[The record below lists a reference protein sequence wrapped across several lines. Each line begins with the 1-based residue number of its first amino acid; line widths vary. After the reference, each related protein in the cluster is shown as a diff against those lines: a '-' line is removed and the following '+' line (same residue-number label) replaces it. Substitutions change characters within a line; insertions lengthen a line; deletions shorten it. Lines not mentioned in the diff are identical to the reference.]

1 MFMPLTPSVSL
12 VLALAMVLPGS
23 TAAASQVP
31 DRSDQH
37 SMVVET
43 THLWAEKISAHGLA
57 WQGTLAVEQVSQ
69 GRRPVS
75 TIHIQMWRSVCDVA
89 GCLDVFSEGRTRLPC
104 AVLRESGPKDA
115 RTAEFSITIPITTT
129 TRRVAGATSVV
140 IDTRTVSLPLRVS
153 ASLAQAS
160 ARERH
165 LVSSLIGRD
174 PQKVISVV
182 QGPAQVTLIVGSM
195 RWGATAGGMVRTIE
209 RVG

>member
-1 MFMPLTPSVSL
+1 MFSPFAAAVS
-12 VLALAMVLPGS
+12 LALALAIVIPG
-23 TAAASQVP
+23 AAAVADQSPV
-31 DRSDQH
+31 RSDPQ

-43 THLWAEKISAHGLA
+43 THLWAEKVSAHGLA

-75 TIHIQMWRSVCDVA
+75 TIHVQMWRSVCDVA
-89 GCLDVFSEGRTRLPC
+89 GCLDVLSEGRTRLPC

-129 TRRVAGATSVV
+129 TRRVSGATSVV
-140 IDTRTVSLPLRVS
+140 IDTRTTSLPLRVS
-153 ASLAQAS
+153 ASLARAS
-160 ARERH
+160 GQERH

-182 QGPAQVTLIVGSM
+182 QGPAQVTLAVGSM
-195 RWGATAGGMVRTIE
+195 RWGATAGGMVRTVE
-209 RVG
+209 RAG